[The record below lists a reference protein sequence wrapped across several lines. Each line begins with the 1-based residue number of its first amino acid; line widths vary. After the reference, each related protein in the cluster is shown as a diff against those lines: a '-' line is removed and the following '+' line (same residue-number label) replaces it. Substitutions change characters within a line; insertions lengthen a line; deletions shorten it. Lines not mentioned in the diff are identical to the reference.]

1 MLWSAGEGYSQRGV
15 FRPFEGLRGQDIDRC
30 HRSFSIDAKFGLH
43 RGAVGTSEVRKNADK
58 RGNSSLDLWPVQ
70 AGWVEDASP
79 AKSRR
84 SLGSQLSLA
93 TCVTAP
99 EKISTTPQF

>member
-70 AGWVEDASP
+70 AGWVEDAS
-79 AKSRR
+79 
-84 SLGSQLSLA
+84 
-93 TCVTAP
+93 
-99 EKISTTPQF
+99 STRARQVASESWSSAVVGHLRHSA